1 MVDRIASLMI
11 TGTVRAL
18 RGLLVCGGTE
28 TADYLARHLS
38 ALCEATGT
46 VSDDMIGVR
55 ALNRQT
61 ISR

>member
-1 MVDRIASLMI
+1 MI